1 MIFEWGIELS
11 GSGMCWS
18 TSKCASSFWN
28 VTIFLALAGW
38 SNTMPFSFW
47 NVTISKWHDRFYITT
62 HLLIND
68 HNGEILFQNA
78 VLGFCGTHNVLERV
92 GIDLSRNILSSY
104 LVLKYTKNI
113 HRFEIEVLQWKGP
126 QGCLCVGCTFAKL
139 SSKLLSLRVLGGVRA
154 YWPPLGAFGTCG
166 SGGRQ
171 PTHRAR
177 LDGRGP
183 KIGAQTEP
191 NKCTCY

>member
-1 MIFEWGIELS
+1 MWPSSSLWLDDQTQCHSPFEMWPSLND
-11 GSGMCWS
+11 
-18 TSKCASSFWN
+18 TTAP
-28 VTIFLALAGW
+28 T
-38 SNTMPFSFW
+38 T
-47 NVTISKWHDRFYITT
+47 TYITT

-104 LVLKYTKNI
+104 LALKYTKNI

-166 SGGRQ
+166 SGGRHH
-171 PTHRAR
+171 PNNRAR
-177 LDGRGP
+177 LSNGGQ
-183 KIGAQTEP
+183 K
-191 NKCTCY
+191 